1 MTNDILAGLQTRR
14 DREGVDAVVLGE
26 DVCSGPLAVRRLAE
40 LIDLEL
46 EELVVS
52 LNDELIT

>member
-26 DVCSGPLAVRRLAE
+26 DIRGSPLAVRRLAE

-46 EELVVS
+46 KGRIVS
-52 LNDELIT
+52 FNP